1 MTPPPLSSTLL
12 TLGLLGIG
20 LATGPASPG
29 QEEMIEARLASLQ
42 EEMIEA
48 RLASLQARRRGQTVG
63 TGKGQ
68 FSRIRDEDRELADL
82 AAR

>member
-29 QEEMIEARLASLQ
+29 Q